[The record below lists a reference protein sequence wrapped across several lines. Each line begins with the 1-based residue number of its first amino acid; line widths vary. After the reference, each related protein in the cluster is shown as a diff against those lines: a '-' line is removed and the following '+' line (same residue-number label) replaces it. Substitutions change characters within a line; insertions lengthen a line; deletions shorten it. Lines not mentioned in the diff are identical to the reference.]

1 MQTRRS
7 LTRHLPFLGAFI
19 LVFGAVGQ
27 AQEWMDVKDLKGR
40 KLTMKVEKI
49 DGDEVIFTTK
59 TGKTFT
65 YKITKF
71 SVVDQLALR
80 KWKPPAGSDSPVEE
94 DAKLEEVKATDVG
107 KIFQTKHYEF
117 EVVGPVTETQ
127 LEAVT
132 PHFEADH
139 WAFKQL
145 PSQFAPKPAGSHF
158 KVKLF
163 AKKSDFEISEQDQL
177 PQGQPAVYNLSRDVL
192 VAPIDTMESS
202 AALTREVAYLLLG
215 SRLEKLPPWL
225 AVALTDYLA
234 GAPFKK
240 TYLDFEDP
248 FANMLAHL
256 GEAYGLAN
264 KNVPMLKPSQV
275 LTMGYNQLRQTGLE
289 GGKARSSALLTYY
302 FFTFLDSKG
311 KPMEGY
317 LRALKTNTVPD
328 EALAILAND
337 RDETQ
342 LADALRVAYIPKK
355 LRVAFIQ

>member
-1 MQTRRS
+1 M
-7 LTRHLPFLGAFI
+7 
-19 LVFGAVGQ
+19 
-27 AQEWMDVKDLKGR
+27 
-40 KLTMKVEKI
+40 
-49 DGDEVIFTTK
+49 
-59 TGKTFT
+59 
-65 YKITKF
+65 
-71 SVVDQLALR
+71 
-80 KWKPPAGSDSPVEE
+80 
-94 DAKLEEVKATDVG
+94 
-107 KIFQTKHYEF
+107 
-117 EVVGPVTETQ
+117 
-127 LEAVT
+127 
-132 PHFEADH
+132 
-139 WAFKQL
+139 
-145 PSQFAPKPAGSHF
+145 
-158 KVKLF
+158 
-163 AKKSDFEISEQDQL
+163 
-177 PQGQPAVYNLSRDVL
+177 
-192 VAPIDTMESS
+192 
-202 AALTREVAYLLLG
+202 
-215 SRLEKLPPWL
+215 
-225 AVALTDYLA
+225 TDYLA

-275 LTMGYNQLRQTGLE
+275 LTMGYKQLRQTGLE